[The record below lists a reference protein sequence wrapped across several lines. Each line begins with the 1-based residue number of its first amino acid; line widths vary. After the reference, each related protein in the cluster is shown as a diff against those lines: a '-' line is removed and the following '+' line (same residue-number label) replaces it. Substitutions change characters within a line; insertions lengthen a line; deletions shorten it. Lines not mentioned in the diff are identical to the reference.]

1 MEDKESL
8 EERGITIDHR
18 YAELL
23 SEASCRCIIVAGLGV
38 DKKALLEAEML
49 KANIIVAL
57 AAEEDIKR
65 AVPPT
70 ISMPELKTLTIS
82 DYYVAEKK
90 RDKKKGWQRPY
101 KYHK

>member
-1 MEDKESL
+1 ME
-8 EERGITIDHR
+8 EETLNDIK
-18 YAELL
+18 ELL
-23 SEASCRCIIVAGLGV
+23 SETSRRCIIVAGLCV

-49 KANIIVAL
+49 KRDLLGADIIIVGKSAI
-57 AAEEDIKR
+57 EDIKTT
-65 AVPPT
+65 VPNT

-82 DYYVAEKK
+82 DYCLSEKK